1 MPLCNRASEKIDVEY
16 LTVHEAVA
24 LGYCAEST
32 LRRWI
37 RLGRLP
43 AVKIGGRVK
52 IRPSDLEALARPVT
66 SDPASDEDLNAA
78 IKRLVAKAPA
88 LSPGQVRELAAIFRG
103 VAA

>member
-1 MPLCNRASEKIDVEY
+1 MPLCYRASEKIDAEY

-24 LGYCAEST
+24 LGYGAEST

-52 IRPSDLEALARPVT
+52 LRPADLEALARPVT
-66 SDPASDEDLNAA
+66 SDPANEDDLDVVVQ
-78 IKRLVAKAPA
+78 RLVAKAPA
-88 LSPGQVRELAAIFRG
+88 LTPGQIRELAAVLG
-103 VAA
+103 SVAA